1 MTEFKCKPSQMT
13 DAEFI
18 DTFGEVYEHSRWVA
32 EKALEAGISTELDK
46 IENMAVLLAQIV
58 ANSDENMRMD
68 LIKSHPDLAGKAAVA
83 GNLTEASTAEQAGAG
98 LESCTAEEFAEFQ
111 SFNDA
116 YKEKFGFPYVQ
127 AVKNSNRHEILAGF
141 KRRLKNTSEQEFSA
155 ALAEID
161 KIALFRLQDL

>member
-1 MTEFKCKPSQMT
+1 MT

-18 DTFGEVYEHSRWVA
+18 GTFGEVYEHSRWVA
-32 EKALEAGISTELDK
+32 EKALETGISAELDK

-58 ANSDENMRMD
+58 ANSDEKMRMD

-98 LESCTAEEFAEFQ
+98 LDSCTAEEFAEFQ

-141 KRRLKNTSEQEFSA
+141 KRRLKNTSEQEFST